1 MHNVV
6 LKIILDYKFTVIGLE
21 KVLSLSVWKL

>member
-21 KVLSLSVWKL
+21 KVFSLSVWKL